1 MTAVIDA
8 HPVWSAPLART
19 PSYPA
24 GAPILAGSTS
34 RDTDAVLAML
44 SRCSRESLYHR
55 FHGFADGVAYTRA
68 LLQGR
73 PHDQILL
80 AWDSADCVGVATV
93 TRDEHGSGHLGVL
106 IEDRWQRR
114 GVGTRLI
121 RAVVETARSSGLTRL
136 HADVLGEDEFL
147 LRALRPLGRMKVAL
161 DLGTFSV
168 DIDLGHSGWQDS
180 VGCWQNGQW
189 QGTVATRIMAS

>member
-1 MTAVIDA
+1 MTAVINA
-8 HPVWSAPLART
+8 HPAWSQPSATT

-24 GAPILAGSTS
+24 GAPILAGPTS

-44 SRCSRESLYHR
+44 ARCSRESLYHR
-55 FHGFADGVAYTRA
+55 FHGFTDGVAYTQA

-80 AWDSADCVGVATV
+80 AWDSGDCVGVATIS
-93 TRDEHGSGHLGVL
+93 RDEFGSGHLGVL

-121 RAVVETARSSGLTRL
+121 RALVEKARWSGLTRL
-136 HADVLGEDEFL
+136 HADVLGENEFL
-147 LRALRPLGRMKVAL
+147 LRTLRPLGRMTVAL
-161 DLGTFSV
+161 ALGTFSV
-168 DIDLGHSGWQDS
+168 DIDLCHSGWQDS